1 MLRRIA
7 GILTAVLIAIP
18 SAATPLG
25 EPKVEVRTYNY
36 AQFAEFIQKNRG
48 KVIVVDMWN
57 LGCPPC
63 IQAMPHLTEL
73 HNKYASKGLVVVS
86 LNLDNPRDEENVA
99 DVKALLARKKLGAV
113 TNIMLDEDQKFWT
126 SKFKINGVPA
136 VFIFDRDGKWHKFY
150 EETLQ
155 VQDETRRVKTEVIEA
170 AVKTLLEQPAAN
182 GK

>member
-7 GILTAVLIAIP
+7 ITGFLAVLLSPGPTPAT
-18 SAATPLG
+18 SAG
-25 EPKVEVRTYNY
+25 EPKVEVRTYTY
-36 AQFAEFIQKNRG
+36 AQLADFIQKNRG

-113 TNIMLDEDQKFWT
+113 TNVMLDESQ
-126 SKFKINGVPA
+126 A
-136 VFIFDRDGKWHKFY
+136 LDRKS
-150 EETLQ
+150 
-155 VQDETRRVKTEVIEA
+155 TRLNSSHVSISYA
-170 AVKTLLEQPAAN
+170 
-182 GK
+182 